1 MHYSMISIV
10 FICAITTAF
19 VSAATFATDSR
30 QTLQTEYL
38 EPVVGARESVL
49 GAQIINIEAGN
60 DAVRIEISLPA
71 DKAEIFLVNEIE
83 GEVLL
88 EEMTVYGE
96 PLVDFEP
103 NQPNA
108 APQIDQVQDVEWV
121 VDIKRGEYGLV
132 LYLPKIENFAFTVN
146 YRNLAREQYTGFA
159 PLSLKDIDKGR

>member
-1 MHYSMISIV
+1 MRYSMISVI
-10 FICAITTAF
+10 FTCAITTAF
-19 VSAATFATDSR
+19 VSAATLATDSR

-38 EPVVGARESVL
+38 QPVVGARESVL

-103 NQPNA
+103 NLPNA

-121 VDIKRGEYGLV
+121 VDIERGEYGLV
-132 LYLPKIENFAFTVN
+132 LYLPKFENFAFTVN
-146 YRNLAREQYTGFA
+146 YRNLAREQYSGFA
-159 PLSLKDIDKGR
+159 PLSLKGSDKGR